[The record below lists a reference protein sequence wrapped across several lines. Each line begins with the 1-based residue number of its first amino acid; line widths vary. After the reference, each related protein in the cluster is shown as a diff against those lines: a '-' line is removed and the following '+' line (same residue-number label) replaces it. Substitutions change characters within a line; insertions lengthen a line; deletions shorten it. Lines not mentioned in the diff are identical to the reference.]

1 MTGAAGELPLENT
14 RFCGTLIHAM
24 GEFAMSDSN
33 YFQLRARREREA
45 ALRQQH
51 PAARHAH
58 LVMAERYERLI
69 AEGAAQPR

>member
-1 MTGAAGELPLENT
+1 
-14 RFCGTLIHAM
+14 
-24 GEFAMSDSN
+24 MSDSN

-58 LVMAERYERLI
+58 LVMAERYERWL
-69 AEGAAQPR
+69 AEGVAGARQGF

>member
-1 MTGAAGELPLENT
+1 
-14 RFCGTLIHAM
+14 
-24 GEFAMSDSN
+24 MSDSN

-58 LVMAERYERLI
+58 LVMAERYERLL
-69 AEGAAQPR
+69 AEGAANSR